1 MIFYPQ
7 FLAPISQFVHAAAQ
21 GHILLFKDPFLD
33 KSSKAN
39 QFEILGANAKHKLSL
54 HLNRNTLKK
63 PMEEVFL
70 SDSKEWRKSHLKTI
84 ETSYRKAAFY
94 QFYDYKLHPLF
105 VLDVLFEAVLTSYK
119 LCFDALNLEVDIEW
133 TDTKPEG
140 INPQDLHFKQYDQV
154 FSEKLG
160 FHSNLS
166 IIDLIYNQGPMA
178 RDIIL

>member
-7 FLAPISQFVHAAAQ
+7 FLAPVCQFMHAAEK
-21 GHILLFKDPFLD
+21 GHIQLFKDPFLD

-39 QFEILGANAKHKLSL
+39 QFEILGPNAKHKLSL
-54 HLNRNTLKK
+54 HLNRSTLKK

-94 QFYDYKLHPLF
+94 QFYDYKLHPLLE
-105 VLDVLFEAVLTSYK
+105 LDTLFEAILASYE

-133 TDTKPEG
+133 TDAKPG
-140 INPQDLHFKQYDQV
+140 AIDSKNLHFRKYDQV

-160 FHSNLS
+160 FHANLS
-166 IIDLIYNQGPMA
+166 ILDLIYNQGPMA